1 MKDSLKTLKQIYK
14 NPKAVT
20 LHALVFLL
28 CLFLAS
34 YSQNRGQVHATLG
47 YNMSYM
53 EKTVLIKKI
62 LLFFYTDN
70 VSGISLFLYIS
81 AALLFS
87 YVIVL
92 VIYYFK
98 KRRTLTGIKSL
109 SLSGLLAVFGVGCA
123 ACGGILLTSILNI
136 VGAASLLAF
145 LPYGGS
151 EFLVLA
157 IALLVYSV
165 VSISK
170 KINAP
175 LVC

>member
-14 NPKAVT
+14 DPKAVT
-20 LHALVFLL
+20 LQAIVFLL
-28 CLFLAS
+28 CLFLIS
-34 YSQNRGQVHATLG
+34 YSQNSGQVHTTLG
-47 YNMSYM
+47 YDISFVDKIN
-53 EKTVLIKKI
+53 LIKKI

-70 VSGISLFLYIS
+70 VSKISLFLYI
-81 AALLFS
+81 AVALLFS

-92 VIYYFK
+92 VAYYFK
-98 KRRTLTGIKSL
+98 KRRTLTGIKNL
-109 SLSGLLAVFGVGCA
+109 SLSGILTIFGVGCA
-123 ACGGILLTSILNI
+123 ACGGLLLSTILNI
-136 VGAASLLAF
+136 VGAASLLTF

-157 IALLVYSV
+157 IALLTYSV